1 MTSHLRISSYRL
13 AFWHAPKRAR
23 HEEDDDLDC
32 IFCQFTEGVARM
44 RDVAGYLH
52 RRGFTITECDDRSLT
67 IALDDPSET
76 SDTILSHDKSALL
89 RIISGQRAFAFPS
102 PRFE

>member
-1 MTSHLRISSYRL
+1 MTRHLKISSYRL

-23 HEEDDDLDC
+23 HEEGDDLDC
-32 IFCQFTEGVARM
+32 VFCQYTEGVARM

-52 RRGFTITECDDRSLT
+52 RRGFTITECDDRALT
-67 IALDDPSET
+67 LNLDDPSSD
-76 SDTILSHDKSALL
+76 SDTLLLHDKAALL
-89 RIISGQRAFAFPS
+89 RIISGQRTFAFQS

>member
-1 MTSHLRISSYRL
+1 MTHHLRISSYRL

-23 HEEDDDLDC
+23 HEEGDDLDC
-32 IFCQFTEGVARM
+32 VFCQFSEGVAQM

-52 RRGFTITECDDRSLT
+52 RRGFTIADCDDRSLT
-67 IALDDPSET
+67 LALDETSGT
-76 SDTILSHDKSALL
+76 SDTILSHDKAALL
-89 RIISGQRAFAFPS
+89 RIISGQRVFAFPS